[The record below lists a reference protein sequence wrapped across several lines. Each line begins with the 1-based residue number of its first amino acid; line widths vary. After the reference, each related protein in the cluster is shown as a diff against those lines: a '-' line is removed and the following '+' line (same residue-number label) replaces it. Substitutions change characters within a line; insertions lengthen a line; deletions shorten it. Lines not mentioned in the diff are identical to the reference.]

1 MSNKRK
7 LILYIAASLDGYIAT
22 KDDGLDFLS
31 LVEQE
36 GEDYSYSDFVNTV
49 DTIIIGRKSYEKV
62 LSMGYEYPN
71 ANKEIYVITH
81 TERSAQGNLK
91 FYNGDLKALVEEL
104 KAKPGK
110 NIYLDGGAML
120 VNELLKDNL
129 IDEFYISVIPVLL
142 GDGISLFNGGRPE
155 LNLKLVSS
163 KSYSKG
169 LVQLHYTRK

>member
-7 LILYIAASLDGYIAT
+7 LILYIAMSLDGFIAT
-22 KDDGLDFLS
+22 KDDKLDFLS

-49 DTIIIGRKSYEKV
+49 DTVIIGRRSYEKV
-62 LSMGYEYPN
+62 LSMGYDYPN

-81 TERSAQGNLK
+81 AERPAEGNLK
-91 FYNGDLKALVEEL
+91 FYNGEL
-104 KAKPGK
+104 KTLVAELKNKVGK
-110 NIYLDGGAML
+110 NIYVDGGAVI
-120 VNELLKDNL
+120 VNELLMDNL

-142 GDGISLFNGGRPE
+142 GDGISLFNGGRPQ

-163 KSYSKG
+163 KSYNKG
-169 LVQLHYTRK
+169 LVQLHYTRS

>member
-1 MSNKRK
+1 MNNTRK
-7 LILYIAASLDGYIAT
+7 VILYIAMSLDGFIAT

-31 LVEQE
+31 VVEQE

-49 DTIIIGRKSYEKV
+49 DTIIIGRRSYEKV
-62 LSMGYEYPN
+62 LSMGYNYPN
-71 ANKEIYVITH
+71 INKEIFVVTH
-81 TERSAQGNLK
+81 AERPAQGNLK
-91 FYNGDLKALVEEL
+91 FYNGDLKALVDEL
-104 KAKPGK
+104 KSKPGK
-110 NIYLDGGAML
+110 DIYVDGGAVL

-163 KSYSKG
+163 KAYSKG